1 MIPGWIT
8 VVPRILIGWGA
19 GTVLAGG
26 VVAFISIIGIVP
38 LMAYRTKTKHHAALF
53 ENVIA
58 VGSII
63 GSIISIWTVNIRLP
77 IIIVIILSFA
87 FGNFA
92 GVLIIAL
99 AEVLDVM
106 PILDRRIKIRKGV
119 ALLIYSFA
127 AGKLVGALYYYL
139 YPIFTE
145 LSG

>member
-1 MIPGWIT
+1 MRETLTII
-8 VVPRILIGWGA
+8 PRIIIGFAA

-26 VVAFISIIGIVP
+26 LVAFISVIGVVP
-38 LMAYRTKTKHHAALF
+38 LMTYRTKTKDHALLY

-63 GSIISIWTVNIRLP
+63 GSILTMWDFTIKTPAVL
-77 IIIVIILSFA
+77 IIIFGFA
-87 FGNFA
+87 FGNFT

-106 PILDRRIKIRKGV
+106 PILDRRIKLKKGI
-119 ALLIYSFA
+119 ALIVYAFA

-139 YPIFTE
+139 YPIAIE
-145 LSG
+145 LMD